1 MDDNVVN
8 LSSKR
13 KADPAVVKLVD
24 LGNDIDTIILHYIEQ
39 GCDPKEVTVIVGHRL
54 SELLLRFVGDE
65 REQVWE
71 TVSDIILKRLR
82 DG

>member
-1 MDDNVVN
+1 MADNVVD

-13 KADPAVVKLVD
+13 KADPETVKLVS
-24 LGNDIDTIILHYIEQ
+24 LGNDIDHVILHYLEQ

-54 SELLLRFVGDE
+54 SELLLKFVGDE
-65 REQVWE
+65 REAVWE